1 MLGQETL
8 KTWTCWVKKPENPKN
23 LVSKTLK
30 TKKFRV
36 KKPCKTQTFWVRF
49 LVYSGF
55 CTLCGSYQNWLR
67 PSKPQTILGQETLK
81 SLQISVGFQ
90 VLFGFFLHTLPGRWL
105 GSQPPWGYHN
115 GLHGVVV
122 VAVADDRGAVAP
134 LVVVVDHGH
143 DDVVNDHHLVPGY
156 KQGPDL

>member
-1 MLGQETL
+1 MNWKEINIIGENPKTYKFWFGSSLVYINIGVFRSRTLKARKMLGQETL

-90 VLFGFFLHTLPGRWL
+90 VLFGVFGTLYLEGDWDPSLHEATIMGFMVL
-105 GSQPPWGYHN
+105 
-115 GLHGVVV
+115 
-122 VAVADDRGAVAP
+122 
-134 LVVVVDHGH
+134 
-143 DDVVNDHHLVPGY
+143 
-156 KQGPDL
+156 